1 MNGTTG
7 IESPSAAAAPVRSSE
22 SRANHVLLYV
32 SLFLMPCAGFMGS
45 ALSGRPIV
53 FFGQALPPW
62 FARDD
67 PVSQAFRLAHLV
79 TSGCWSSPLR
89 CTLLRHSS
97 NGAAVCP
104 S

>member
-22 SRANHVLLYV
+22 S
-32 SLFLMPCAGFMGS
+32 LFLMTFAGLMGS

-53 FFGQALPPW
+53 FFGQALPLW
-62 FARDD
+62 FARNDA
-67 PVSQAFRLAHLV
+67 VSQAFRLTHLV
-79 TSGCWSSPLR
+79 TSWYWSSPSR